1 MRRRFHDRRGADGT
15 RRHVLGR
22 PGTSIDVDHGWGD
35 VETGQLRD
43 RDVVVVVIRVIRV
56 VVVFIG
62 ANSTIVFIGWPGEMG
77 AEGTNTFR
85 LA

>member
-1 MRRRFHDRRGADGT
+1 MCRGFHDRRRADGT

-22 PGTSIDVDHGWGD
+22 PGASIDVDHGRGD

-43 RDVVVVVIRVIRV
+43 RDVVVIRVIRV

-62 ANSTIVFIGWPGEMG
+62 ANATIVFKGGPGEMG

-85 LA
+85 LT